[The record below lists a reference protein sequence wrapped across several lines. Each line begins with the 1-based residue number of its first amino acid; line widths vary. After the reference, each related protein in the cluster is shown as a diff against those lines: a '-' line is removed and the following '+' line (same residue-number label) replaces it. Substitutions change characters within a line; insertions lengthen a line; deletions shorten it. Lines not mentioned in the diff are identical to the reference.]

1 MKISVKVKTGK
12 QLNSVKEISKDTYE
26 ISVNARPVKGSAN
39 TQVIELISQYFNISK
54 TSVKIIK
61 GFKSKSKLIEIE
73 VENKN

>member
-26 ISVNARPVKGSAN
+26 ISVNERPVKGSAN